1 MKIEDSRLKFTNNT
15 FTNNKK
21 SNVIKE
27 LEKCIYYQK
36 IDEALL
42 WTGDLLCSG
51 FLLELWNLYIHI
63 LCKYIHIHNPKITL
77 YVHKKFLEF
86 KKIIEDCN
94 SDLELRNNENA
105 RILFFSVTLIL
116 IESNKDTILECMQFV
131 FNFDEIFTNLKAP
144 HMKYIQPYFK
154 DGDPKEIFIPLNE
167 LTYHLTETKNKKDI
181 FYWIEWIIEYDNKLT
196 KNKKII
202 KCINRDFIKTKI
214 LNIVWIIWEIMI
226 SIHPQS
232 VMNKIIVSLFELFSI
247 KYTTSSNFKKKNIL
261 MFAAMLIIHEEHIQF
276 DKKITDNLSNVD
288 NLKTLDE
295 KIVQTFEQLKK
306 SETDLE

>member
-1 MKIEDSRLKFTNNT
+1 MKITDARLQFSTTT

-21 SNVIKE
+21 ANVLKE

-51 FLLELWNLYIHI
+51 FLLELWNLYIHV

-77 YVHKKFLEF
+77 YINKKFIEF
-86 KKIIEDCN
+86 KKM
-94 SDLELRNNENA
+94 LEESENDISLRNKEEA
-105 RILFFSVTLIL
+105 RILFFSITLL
-116 IESNKDTILECMQFV
+116 LAESNKDTILECMQFV

-144 HMKYIQPYFK
+144 NMKFIQPYFK

-167 LTYHLTETKNKKDI
+167 LTYHLVETKNKKDI

-196 KNKKII
+196 KNKKPI
-202 KCINRDFIKTKI
+202 KCISREFIKSKI
-214 LNIVWIIWEIMI
+214 LNIVWIIWEIMMDMK
-226 SIHPQS
+226 PQS
-232 VMNKIIVSLFELFSI
+232 TMNKIIVGLFELFSI
-247 KYTTSSNFKKKNIL
+247 KYTTSCNYKKKNLL

-276 DKKITDNLSNVD
+276 DKKIIDNVENFNSLP
-288 NLKTLDE
+288 E
-295 KIVQTFEQLKK
+295 KINKTFEQLKK
-306 SETDLE
+306 SETIPE